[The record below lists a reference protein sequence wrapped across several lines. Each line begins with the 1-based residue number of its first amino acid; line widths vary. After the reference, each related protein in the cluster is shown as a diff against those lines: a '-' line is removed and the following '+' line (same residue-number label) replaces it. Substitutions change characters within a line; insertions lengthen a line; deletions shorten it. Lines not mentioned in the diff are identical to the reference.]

1 MKLLTWILKAPIL
14 AYRLTLSP
22 FVGRSCRYLPTC
34 SEYALE
40 ALDRHGPWTG
50 TWLTLRRLGRCH
62 PWGSHGYDPVP
73 DAAERHPTAV
83 HTHSADG
90 CGATPNHH

>member
-1 MKLLTWILKAPIL
+1 MTLLTWILKAPIL

-22 FVGRSCRYLPTC
+22 FVGRNCRYLPTC

-50 TWLTLRRLGRCH
+50 TRLILRRLGRCH
-62 PWGSHGYDPVP
+62 PWGGHGYDPVP
-73 DAAERHPTAV
+73 DPDSRQTPAR
-83 HTHSADG
+83 THSAHR
-90 CGATPNHH
+90 CGATPTHH